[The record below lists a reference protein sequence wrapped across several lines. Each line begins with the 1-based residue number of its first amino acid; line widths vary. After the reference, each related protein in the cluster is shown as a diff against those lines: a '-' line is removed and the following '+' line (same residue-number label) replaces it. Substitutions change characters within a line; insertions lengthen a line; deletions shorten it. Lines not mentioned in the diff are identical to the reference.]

1 MKLFQMFQFQKNFP
15 NIMGSLNISEYVTND
30 PISDNIKDPMIQLT
44 VKYRKH
50 PRIITIGEV

>member
-1 MKLFQMFQFQKNFP
+1 MKPFQMFQFQKKFP

-30 PISDNIKDPMIQLT
+30 PISDNIKDRMIQLT

-50 PRIITIGEV
+50 PRILTIGEV